1 MALPA
6 ANGLLLVHAHP
17 DDESLAT
24 GGTIARY
31 AAAGVPVAVVTCT
44 LGEHGEVI
52 GDELA
57 GLAAEHADQL
67 GGYRLT
73 ELRAAC
79 IELGVSAHRFL
90 GGLGRWRDSGMAG
103 TAAIRHPR
111 AFAAGDLDEQAAALT
126 AILEEL
132 RPQVVVSYDS
142 GGGYGH
148 PDHIRAHEVTMAA
161 TADGPYRVFCVVSA
175 RSTIDAGVAGLA
187 AMTGMPYRLPAQ
199 GELPGLP
206 DDVVTT
212 TVDIGAH
219 VPAKLAAMR
228 AHATQVTVWEGVD
241 GQKVYALS
249 DGVARPV
256 CTVEQFALASG
267 PVDRTSV
274 TTDLFGGAAPLGG
287 ATPFGGAAG

>member
-1 MALPA
+1 VE
-6 ANGLLLVHAHP
+6 NGLLLVHAHP

-31 AAAGVPVAVVTCT
+31 AAAGVPVTVVTCT

-52 GDELA
+52 GEELA
-57 GLAAEHADQL
+57 GLAADHADQL

-79 IELGVSAHRFL
+79 AELGVSAHRFL

-103 TAAIRHPR
+103 TAANRDPR
-111 AFAAGDLDEQAAALT
+111 AFVAGDLDEQAAQLGR
-126 AILEEL
+126 ILDEVGP
-132 RPQVVVSYDS
+132 RVVVSYDS

-148 PDHIRAHEVTMAA
+148 PDHIKAHEVTA
-161 TADGPYRVFCVVSA
+161 TATAGGPYTVFWVVWA
-175 RSTIDAGVAGLA
+175 RSTIDAGVAELARMPGL
-187 AMTGMPYRLPAQ
+187 PYRLPAA
-199 GELPGLP
+199 GELPALP

-212 TVDIGAH
+212 TVDIAAH

-228 AHATQVTVWEGVD
+228 AHATQVSVWEGGD
-241 GQKVYALS
+241 GRRAYALS

-256 CTVEQFALASG
+256 CAVEQFTLASG
-267 PVDRTSV
+267 RVDPATAGA
-274 TTDLFGGAAPLGG
+274 DLFGGE
-287 ATPFGGAAG
+287 AG

>member
-1 MALPA
+1 V
-6 ANGLLLVHAHP
+6 NGLLLVHAHP
-17 DDESLAT
+17 DDETLAT

-31 AAAGVPVAVVTCT
+31 AAAGVPVTVVTCT

-57 GLAAEHADQL
+57 GLAADRADQL

-79 IELGVSAHRFL
+79 AELGVSTHRFL

-103 TAAIRHPR
+103 AETNADPR
-111 AFAAGDLDEQAAALT
+111 AFVSGDLDVQAAELALILD
-126 AILEEL
+126 AI
-132 RPQVVVSYDS
+132 RPDVVVSYDS

-161 TADGPYRVFCVVSA
+161 TAGGRYDVFCVVSA
-175 RSTIDAGVAGLA
+175 RSTVDGGVVALAG
-187 AMTGMPYRLPAQ
+187 MSGMPFRLPDA
-199 GELPGLP
+199 GELPALP
-206 DDVVTT
+206 DEVVTT
-212 TVDIGAH
+212 TVDIATH

-228 AHATQVTVWEGVD
+228 AHATQVSVWEAGD
-241 GQKVYALS
+241 GQRAYALS

-267 PVDRTSV
+267 RSDPASV
-274 TTDLFGGAAPLGG
+274 RTDLFGGAAG
-287 ATPFGGAAG
+287 